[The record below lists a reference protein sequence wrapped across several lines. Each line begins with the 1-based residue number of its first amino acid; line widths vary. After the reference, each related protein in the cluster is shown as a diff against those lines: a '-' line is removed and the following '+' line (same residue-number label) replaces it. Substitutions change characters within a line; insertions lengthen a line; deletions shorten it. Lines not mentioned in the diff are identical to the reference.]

1 MRRNPKG
8 RENGIFTPMHF
19 SPFKNSNFINLPLLD
34 FQTTR
39 CFHMQLKNV
48 KTKYKTRK
56 IRDLQIIVDFV
67 YIDRKSI
74 FGVGSPQCQALTLTK
89 QIVL

>member
-1 MRRNPKG
+1 
-8 RENGIFTPMHF
+8 
-19 SPFKNSNFINLPLLD
+19 
-34 FQTTR
+34 
-39 CFHMQLKNV
+39 MQLKNV

-67 YIDRKSI
+67 YIYRKSI